1 MHSGLLVAG
10 VICYFPFG
18 PLAHMAPRTATA
30 LYSYNLRLPNCVTV
44 VAGDALRVWTEYSND
59 EWCYV
64 ECLAVQKQEC
74 EQRG

>member
-1 MHSGLLVAG
+1 
-10 VICYFPFG
+10 
-18 PLAHMAPRTATA
+18 MAPRTATA